1 MENHMDNS
9 VVIKGNKNGIT
20 VILDNK
26 LDFEDLKER
35 IAVKFRDSSKI
46 LGECKT
52 AIAFQGRKLTDAEEI
67 EILDTIGANS
77 QLDIVCVLNEDD
89 DKSRTFGNAIDA
101 KLMDDSANVAL
112 FKKGILR
119 GGDNQVEDKSVI
131 LLGDV
136 NPNANITSDG
146 NIIILGSLKGMAH
159 AGASG
164 NRNAFI
170 FALDLQPMQL
180 RIADTIAQPDKDN
193 PIDPG
198 PMIAYLE
205 QDNICIEPVS
215 KKAVNAIKLTP
226 SIL

>member
-1 MENHMDNS
+1 MDNS

-26 LDFEDLKER
+26 IDFETLKDK
-35 IAVKFRDSSKI
+35 IATKFQDSSKI
-46 LGECKT
+46 LGACKT
-52 AIAFQGRKLTDAEEI
+52 AIAFQGRKLSDAEEI

-77 QLDIVCVLNEDD
+77 QLDIVCVINEDEE
-89 DKSRTFGNAIDA
+89 KNNIFGNAIDT
-101 KLMDDSANVAL
+101 KLMDVSGNIAV
-112 FKKGILR
+112 FHKGMIR
-119 GGDNQVEDKSVI
+119 GGDTVCEDKSII

-136 NPNANITSDG
+136 NPNANISSNG
-146 NIIILGSLKGMAH
+146 NIIVLGSLKGMAH

-205 QDNICIEPVS
+205 NENICIEPVS

-226 SIL
+226 SLL

>member
-26 LDFEDLKER
+26 LEFEDLKER